1 MAQEV
6 INVGATP
13 NDGQGDP
20 IRTAFVKTNTNF
32 SELYSRVQ
40 STPPLTLVGTAGD
53 EAGMYAYDSTYFYYC
68 FADYDGSSVIWN
80 FTADGNISQLS
91 NGTSNISV
99 ESSGNV
105 RIAAGGTSNTLVI
118 NSQSSLFA
126 GNLLPATV
134 AVYSVGLQSLPWSDV
149 WAAGNVNATYFV
161 GDGSQLTGIST
172 SGNSIS
178 LGSSIV
184 EITGAGGNVLTTVN
198 SVNITTVNTVGLT
211 VTGTIIASGNIT
223 GGNLNTADAI
233 VATGNVLAG
242 NLNAVNSVVATTL
255 VGTSILGGAMQILGD
270 TAIGGNITVNNAA
283 DIFGNV
289 TGANLATAG
298 NVTAGNLTTTG
309 TVVSSGNIRSAN
321 SIIAQGT
328 VEATGDIITSGSFI
342 GTFVGNV
349 TGNFVVPGST
359 TQVIFNTSGNADAVG
374 GLTYNKNSN
383 TLAVL
388 GNVDSQIVN
397 ASGNITSQGYF
408 LGNGSQLTGIITS
421 VSNVINGT
429 SSINIPSTNSNVTI
443 SINGTPNV
451 VVVTSTGANIAGT
464 LNATGNANVGNLGAT
479 NIVGTLTTASQTNI
493 TSVGNLSSL
502 TVTGNIS
509 TGNISGTTGTFTN
522 IAGTLTATAQN
533 NITSVGTL
541 SSLTVTGNISAG
553 NVSGT
558 NLTGT
563 LATAAQTNITSVGNL
578 SALTVTGN
586 ISAGNIAA
594 TSGTFTTV
602 AGTLTTGSQPSL
614 TQIGILSAL
623 AVSGNANTGPLTVV
637 GNTSITGNLAVS
649 GNINVTGNLNY
660 QNVTDLVVGDPL
672 IYLGANNVGDLDD
685 LGFVANWDDGV
696 YQHGGLARDATDGIW
711 KLFGNVIPEPT
722 TVIDFTNAIYQ
733 PLQTGVITTTGLING
748 NANGVGN
755 IGNSTGYFNTLFASA
770 TSAQY
775 ADLAEVYIADA
786 EYVPGTVL
794 SFGGT
799 LEVTITTQDADPSI
813 AGVVSTNPAY
823 LMNAGVKSQYTA
835 IVALV
840 GQVPC
845 KVKGNIRKGQMLVS
859 AGDGYAR
866 AEIKP
871 EMGTVIG
878 KALEDFTGDQGI
890 IKVVVGRL

>member
-13 NDGQGDP
+13 NDGQGNP

-40 STPPLTLVGTAGD
+40 SSPPLTLVGTTGD
-53 EAGMYAYDSTYFYYC
+53 VAGMYAYDSTYFYYC
-68 FADYDGSSVIWN
+68 FADYDGSSDIWN
-80 FTADGNISQLS
+80 FTADGDISQLS
-91 NGTSNISV
+91 NGTSSISV

-105 RIAAGGTSNTLVI
+105 RIAAGGTSNALSV
-118 NSQSSLFA
+118 NSQSSIFFGNVLPA
-126 GNLLPATV
+126 GNG
-134 AVYSVGLQSLPWSDV
+134 VYSVGLENRQWDNV
-149 WAAGNVNATYFV
+149 WAAGNVYATYFV
-161 GDGSQLTGIST
+161 GDGSQLSGIST
-172 SGNSIS
+172 SGNLITN
-178 LGSSIV
+178 GSSRVQIA
-184 EITGAGGNVLTTVN
+184 TAGGNAITTIN
-198 SVNITTVNTVGLT
+198 SVDITTVNPVGLT
-211 VTGTIIASGNIT
+211 VTGTIISSGNIT
-223 GGNLNTADAI
+223 GSNLNTAGTI
-233 VATGNVLAG
+233 TSTGNVLAG
-242 NLNAVNSVVATTL
+242 NLNAVNSVVAPTL
-255 VGTSILGGAMQILGD
+255 NGTSILGGAMQILGN

-283 DIFGNV
+283 DILGNV
-289 TGANLATAG
+289 TGANLTTAG

-309 TVVSSGNIRSAN
+309 TVVSTGNIRSAN

-349 TGNFVVPGST
+349 TGNFVVPGSD

-383 TLAVL
+383 TLAIL

-429 SSINIPSTNSNVTI
+429 SSINIPSTNGNATI
-443 SINGTPNV
+443 SINGTSNV
-451 VVVTSTGANIAGT
+451 VVIISTGANITGT

-479 NIVGTLTTASQTNI
+479 NIVGTLATASQTNI

-502 TVTGNIS
+502 TVTDNIS

-522 IAGTLTATAQN
+522 IAGTLTAAVQN

-541 SSLTVTGNISAG
+541 SSLTVTGNVSAGNVSAG

-558 NLTGT
+558 TLTGT

-586 ISAGNIAA
+586 IGAGNIGA
-594 TSGTFTTV
+594 TRGTFTTIV
-602 AGTLTTGSQPSL
+602 GTLTTGSQPSL
-614 TQIGILSAL
+614 TQIGILNDL
-623 AVSGNANTGPLTVV
+623 AVSGNANTGPLTVI
-637 GNTSITGNLAVS
+637 GNSSITGNLTVS
-649 GNINVTGNLNY
+649 GNINVT
-660 QNVTDLVVGDPL
+660 DLVVGAPL
-672 IYLGANNVGDLDD
+672 IYLGATNVGDLDD
-685 LGFVANWDDGV
+685 LGFVTNWDDGV
-696 YQHGGLARDATDGIW
+696 YQHGGFARDASDGTW

-845 KVKGNIRKGQMLVS
+845 KVKGNVRKGQMLVS

-878 KALEDFTGDQGI
+878 KALENFTGDQGI

>member
-40 STPPLTLVGTAGD
+40 SSPPLTLVGTAGD
-53 EAGMYAYDSTYFYYC
+53 AAGMYAYDSTYFYYC

-91 NGTSNISV
+91 NGTSSISV

-105 RIAAGGTSNTLVI
+105 RIAAGGTSNALSV
-118 NSQSSLFA
+118 NSQSSIFFGNVLPA
-126 GNLLPATV
+126 GNG
-134 AVYSVGLQSLPWSDV
+134 VYSVGLENRLWNDV

-198 SVNITTVNTVGLT
+198 SVNITTVNPVGLT
-211 VTGTIIASGNIT
+211 VAGTIISSGNIT
-223 GGNLNTADAI
+223 GSNLNTAGAI

-242 NLNAVNSVVATTL
+242 NLNAVNSVVAPTL
-255 VGTSILGGAMQILGD
+255 DGTSILGGAMQILGN

-289 TGANLATAG
+289 TGANLTTAG

-309 TVVSSGNIRSAN
+309 TVVSTGNIRSAN

-349 TGNFVVPGST
+349 TGNFVVPGSD

-429 SSINIPSTNSNVTI
+429 SSINIPSTNSNATI
-443 SINGTPNV
+443 SLNGTSNV
-451 VVVTSTGANIAGT
+451 VVVTATGANIGGT

-479 NIVGTLTTASQTNI
+479 NIVGTLATASQTNI

-586 ISAGNIAA
+586 IGAGNIGA
-594 TSGTFTTV
+594 TRGTFTTIV
-602 AGTLTTGSQPSL
+602 GTLTTGSQPSL
-614 TQIGILSAL
+614 TQIGILSEL

-637 GNTSITGNLAVS
+637 GNSSITGNLTVS

-696 YQHGGLARDATDGIW
+696 YQHGGLARDATDGTW

-733 PLQTGVITTTGLING
+733 PLKTGVITTTGLING
-748 NANGVGN
+748 NGNGVGN
-755 IGNSTGYFNTLFASA
+755 IGSSSGYFNTVFAKA

-775 ADLAEVYIADA
+775 ADLAEMYNADQLI
-786 EYVPGTVL
+786 ESGTVVE
-794 SFGGT
+794 FGGVN
-799 LEVTITTQDADPSI
+799 EVTVCLDVGSKRV
-813 AGVVSTNPAY
+813 AGVVSTNPSY
-823 LMNAGVKSQYTA
+823 IMNSGLQGDYVVA
-835 IVALV
+835 VALTGRV
-840 GQVPC
+840 PVKVTGQV
-845 KVKGNIRKGQMLVS
+845 RKGDMMVA
-859 AGDGYAR
+859 AGNGYAK
-866 AEIKP
+866 AEANPTI
-871 EMGTVIG
+871 GSVIG
-878 KALEDFTGDQGI
+878 KALADFDGTDGI
-890 IKVVVGRL
+890 IEVVVGRM